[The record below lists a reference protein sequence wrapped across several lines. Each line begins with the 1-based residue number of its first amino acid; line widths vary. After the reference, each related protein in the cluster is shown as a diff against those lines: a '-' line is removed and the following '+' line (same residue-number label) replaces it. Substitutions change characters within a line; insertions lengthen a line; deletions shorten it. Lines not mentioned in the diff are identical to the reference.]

1 MSSNL
6 NIISELEEE
15 EKQLPSNE
23 YALGKGLLQPFNST
37 NSGSRKIMQII
48 QKEQAMQLQKSET
61 AIVMTGYENQ
71 FGELSS
77 SFIRADET
85 YVVLNRIAKYNMSS
99 EISKSNYW
107 LILLNSET
115 GMIHTVQRISYKHIT
130 ESYGYNLDTSYLD
143 SLDEG
148 DVIPKG
154 TPIVKAN
161 SFDSANNKCDG
172 VNLTTIY
179 MATALT
185 TEDPIVLSESA
196 ANKFKAP
203 LFNKTQIVVNDNDI
217 LLNLYGDTE
226 HYKTFPDIG
235 EDISKGI
242 LCGVR
247 RERKDDEALYS
258 QSVEHLKELMI
269 SDEKYIGS
277 GKVIDINIYCN
288 NPEKLDS
295 VMYNNQVAK
304 YYYEYLEFCKA
315 VVETITPLLNTGLK
329 MTYDAQRLY
338 YNCKD
343 VIEGKAYIKDKVF
356 NNIIM
361 EIVTMQEQP
370 LRTGDKITDRY
381 GGKGVVSAILPDEL
395 MPKYQQFNKWTP
407 VDAIY
412 NSSTIINRENPG
424 QSFETEI
431 TYIGCKIIE
440 YIANWWWRYRNEM
453 DELYESFQEN
463 AEFGS
468 LNEYEDMIYRYLKCL
483 SENEAKAYF
492 DNIMKADTYT
502 RYSMMDSIISDG
514 AIYVVMKPISE
525 SMSIDKLAKLY
536 KEFPWIDANEILV
549 PQQGSNGQYR
559 FIKARRKL
567 ITGKKYIYRLKQFA
581 EEKHSAVSLAS
592 TNIRSENTKSK
603 ANKLHKSAHATTP
616 VKFGEMEFEDL
627 VHMNVEIVIQ
637 VLMMLSS
644 SPSARRLN
652 QQLLVGDPFD
662 IDVKLDT
669 DSKSRSVEIVNA
681 YLKTMGLRLVFQKIP
696 KDKSFGAK
704 RMVAVKVPG
713 LKVPIKAISRVPEY
727 LTKDIINDLVDD
739 KFKKDTKDFEKEC
752 KKNKVI
758 PVIKRIPTA
767 DSRNDEIWN
776 IVSKAEKS
784 NNLKELKK
792 NLSTNIQEKKDVIE
806 HIVAEKIPGGTK
818 C

>member
-1 MSSNL
+1 MASNL
-6 NIISELEEE
+6 NIINELEDI
-15 EKQLPSNE
+15 EKSLPSNE
-23 YALGKGLLQPFNST
+23 YATGKGLLQPFNST

-48 QKEQAMQLQKSET
+48 QKEQSMQLEKSET

-77 SFIRADET
+77 SFIRADAT
-85 YVVLNRIAKYNMSS
+85 YAVLDRIPKYDISS
-99 EISKSNYW
+99 GISKSDYW

-115 GMIHTVQRISYKHIT
+115 GIIHAVERISYKHIT
-130 ESYGYNLDTSYLD
+130 ESYGYNLDTSYMD
-143 SLDEG
+143 SLSEG
-148 DVIPKG
+148 NVIPKG
-154 TPIVKAN
+154 TPIIKAN
-161 SFDSANNKCDG
+161 SFDCANNKCDG
-172 VNLTTIY
+172 VNLTTVY

-196 ANKFKAP
+196 AKKFRAP

-217 LLNLYGDTE
+217 LLNLYGDNE

-235 EDISKGI
+235 EDISRGI

-288 NPEKLDS
+288 NPEKLES
-295 VMYNNQVAK
+295 VMYNNQVSF
-304 YYYEYLEFCKA
+304 YYYKHLDFCKR
-315 VVETITPLLNTGLK
+315 VVECIDPLLEKNLT
-329 MTYDAQRLY
+329 MTYEAQKLY
-338 YNCKD
+338 YTCKGI
-343 VIEGKAYIKDKVF
+343 IEGKAFIKDKVF

-361 EIVTMQEQP
+361 EIVTMQDQA

-395 MPKYQQFNKWTP
+395 MPKYKQYGVWTP

-440 YIANWWWRYRNEM
+440 NIANWWCRYRDEISDTIESYQEM
-453 DELYESFQEN
+453 GALTEH
-463 AEFGS
+463 
-468 LNEYEDMIYRYLKCL
+468 EDMIYRYLKCL
-483 SENEAKAYF
+483 SEKEAEEYKN
-492 DNIMKADTYT
+492 NIMNAPDAFV
-502 RYSMMDSIISDG
+502 RFSMMDSMISDG

-525 SMSIDKLAKLY
+525 SMTIDKLAELY

-549 PQQGSNGQYR
+549 PQKGSNGQYR

-603 ANKLHKSAHATTP
+603 ANKLHKSPHATTP

-681 YLKTMGLRLVFQKIP
+681 YLKTMGLRLVFSKIR
-696 KDKSFGAK
+696 KNKNLGAK
-704 RMVAVKVPG
+704 KVVAVKIPG
-713 LKVPIKAISRVPEY
+713 IKVPIKAISRIPDY
-727 LTKDIINDLVDD
+727 LTKDILDNMVDE
-739 KFKKDTKDFEKEC
+739 KFKNATKDFEKQC

-758 PVIKRIPTA
+758 PVLERIPTK

-792 NLSTNIQEKKDVIE
+792 NLSTNIPEKKDAIE
-806 HIVAEKIPGGTK
+806 RIVAEKIPGGIK